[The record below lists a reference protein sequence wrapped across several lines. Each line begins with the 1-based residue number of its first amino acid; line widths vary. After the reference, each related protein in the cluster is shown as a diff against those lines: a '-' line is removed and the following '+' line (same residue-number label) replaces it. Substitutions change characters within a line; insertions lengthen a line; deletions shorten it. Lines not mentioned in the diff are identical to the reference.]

1 MPYIHHNLRFNP
13 TKKNSLDSW
22 KVLANEPIMITD
34 EMAKGQ
40 QPTLRDDSGL
50 SRWTLWNRA
59 L

>member
-50 SRWTLWNRA
+50 SR
-59 L
+59 